1 MSNLFERIVPDDSPF
16 DLGQRSY
23 HEHSEQTLGTKHWK
37 QSITLNGNS
46 MKQILISALL
56 ILAVHHHTAADEG
69 MWLLDAIGKLPLA
82 EMKKAGLELTPEQI
96 ASNTNPSLKD
106 AIVLLP
112 GGTGGFISSEGLIV
126 TNHHIVFAGLQQLSS
141 LQNDYLLNGFLAS
154 TKDKELST
162 SYTAEIVQTMTDVT
176 AEILSTVNEK
186 MSDEERE
193 RAIRAKRKEIEDK
206 WQDSTKLSCRVSE
219 LYGGVQYYLFA
230 SLQLQDVRLVYAPP
244 QAIGSFGGETDNW
257 TWPRH
262 TGDFA
267 LLRAYT
273 GADGTPAKYST
284 ANIPFKPRKFL
295 PLSMAGVPEGSFAM
309 VMGFPGRTF
318 RYREAAAV
326 QLAQEVSL
334 PITRDLY
341 KLRMD
346 IMERWSNKD
355 RAVGIK
361 YASKLRR
368 LANTQKN
375 SIGTLDG
382 LRRTN
387 LVMMKKA
394 EEQQL
399 AAYIA
404 SKPEL
409 TAKYGTLLPDLKS
422 ANDEARSIA
431 RMNAFLTNMNSIEL
445 FQIAARFGTYI
456 NSLKKDDKGN
466 LRETE
471 EKDRSAV
478 RAFLDDLFKD
488 NDMRV
493 DQDIMTAMIVK
504 NGELPPDQQFPSL
517 AEVYGNR
524 TGNERERKVR
534 DFVEELYEDS
544 RFVTKEG
551 CEKLLMKSVNAIEAD
566 EAMQF
571 YRKYAAEASPV
582 SAKQQS
588 VLSKLTRL
596 RTRYIEVLLDFRKKM
611 VTYPDANRSLRFTYG
626 EVVDLKPR
634 DAVTLSTLTTLTG
647 IMEKESDNPD
657 YLIPAKLKELWEKKD
672 FGKYVDRKLN
682 DVPVA
687 FITNLDITGGNSGSP
702 VINGKGEL
710 IGCAFDGNWEGV
722 VGDYIFEERLN
733 RCISVDTR
741 YMLFVLDKFSGAENI
756 LKELV
761 IK

>member
-1 MSNLFERIVPDDSPF
+1 MINRILFLLVTTI
-16 DLGQRSY
+16 
-23 HEHSEQTLGTKHWK
+23 
-37 QSITLNGNS
+37 
-46 MKQILISALL
+46 ALC
-56 ILAVHHHTAADEG
+56 ARTAADEG
-69 MWLLDAIGKLPLA
+69 MWLLDALNKLPLT

-96 ASNTNPSLKD
+96 FSNTNASMKD

-112 GGTGGFISSEGLIV
+112 GGTGGFISADGIIV
-126 TNHHIVFAGLQQLSS
+126 TNHHIAFAGLQELSS
-141 LQNDYLLNGFLAS
+141 VQDDYLQNGFLAS

-176 AEILSTVNEK
+176 VEILSAVNDTMKE
-186 MSDEERE
+186 DERE
-193 RAIRAKRKEIEDK
+193 RVIRSKRKEIEDK
-206 WQDSTKLSCRVSE
+206 WQDSTKLACRVSE
-219 LYGGVQYYLFA
+219 LYGGVKYYLFI

-244 QAIGSFGGETDNW
+244 EAIGNFGGETDNW

-273 GADGTPAKYST
+273 GPDGKPAKYST
-284 ANIPFKPRKFL
+284 VNIPFKPKKFM
-295 PLSMAGVPEGSFAM
+295 PISMQGVPEGSFAM

-334 PITRDLY
+334 PTTRDMF

-346 IMERWSNKD
+346 ILERWSEKD
-355 RAVGIK
+355 RGVAIK

-375 SIGTLDG
+375 SIATLEG
-382 LRRTN
+382 LRRTD
-387 LVMMKKA
+387 LVTTKKA
-394 EEQQL
+394 QEERF

-404 SKPEL
+404 SKSEL
-409 TAKYGTLLPDLKS
+409 TAKHGTLLADLKA

-431 RMNAFLTNMNSIEL
+431 RKNNFITSASGGIEL
-445 FQIAARFGTYI
+445 FQIAARFGTYL

-466 LRETE
+466 LREPE
-471 EKDRSAV
+471 EKDRKPV
-478 RAFLDDLFKD
+478 REFLDDFFKD

-493 DQDIMTAMIVK
+493 DKEMMAAMILK
-504 NGELPPDQQFPSL
+504 NAELAAQRIGDDPTRRESSTDQHFKSL
-517 AEVYGNR
+517 SEIYGNT
-524 TGNERERKVR
+524 TGNERERKAR

-551 CEKLLMKSVNAIEAD
+551 CEKLLMKDADAIQDD
-566 EAMQF
+566 EAMKL
-571 YRKYAAEASPV
+571 YKKYSAEASPV
-582 SAKQQS
+582 SAKSQS
-588 VLSKLTRL
+588 VLNKLARL
-596 RTRYIEVLLDFRKKM
+596 RTKYVEVFLDFKKNS

-626 EVVDLKPR
+626 EVVPLQPR
-634 DAVTLSTLTTLTG
+634 DAVTLSSSTTLSG

-657 YLIPAKLKELWEKKD
+657 YLIPAKLKELWQKKD
-672 FGKYVDRKLN
+672 FGRYADPKLK

-687 FITNLDITGGNSGSP
+687 FISDLDITGGNSGSP

-722 VGDYIFEERLN
+722 VGDYIFEERIN
-733 RCISVDTR
+733 RCVSVDSR

-761 IK
+761 IR

>member
-1 MSNLFERIVPDDSPF
+1 
-16 DLGQRSY
+16 
-23 HEHSEQTLGTKHWK
+23 
-37 QSITLNGNS
+37 
-46 MKQILISALL
+46 
-56 ILAVHHHTAADEG
+56 
-69 MWLLDAIGKLPLA
+69 
-82 EMKKAGLELTPEQI
+82 
-96 ASNTNPSLKD
+96 LK
-106 AIVLLP
+106 
-112 GGTGGFISSEGLIV
+112 
-126 TNHHIVFAGLQQLSS
+126 
-141 LQNDYLLNGFLAS
+141 NGFLAS
-154 TKDKELST
+154 SKDKELST

-176 AEILSTVNEK
+176 AEVLSAANEK
-186 MSDEERE
+186 MSEDERE

-206 WQDSTKLSCRVSE
+206 WQDSTKLGCRVSE
-219 LYGGVQYYLFA
+219 LYGGVKFYLFI

-244 QAIGSFGGETDNW
+244 QAIGNFGGETDNW

-267 LLRAYT
+267 LMRAYT
-273 GADGTPAKYST
+273 GADGKPAKYST
-284 ANIPFKPRKFL
+284 TNIPFKPKKFL
-295 PLSMAGVPEGSFAM
+295 PVSMAGVPEGSFAM

-326 QLAQEVSL
+326 ELAQQATL
-334 PITRDLY
+334 PMTRDLF

-346 IMERWSNKD
+346 ILERWSDKD

-375 SIGTLDG
+375 SIGTLEG

-387 LVMMKKA
+387 LVAMKKR
-394 EEQQL
+394 EEEKF
-399 AAYIA
+399 AAFIA

-409 TAKYGTLLPDLKS
+409 TAKYGTLLADLKA

-431 RMNAFLTNMNSIEL
+431 QKNSFITNASGGIEL
-445 FQIAARFGTYI
+445 FQIAGRFGTYL

-466 LRETE
+466 LREAE
-471 EKDRSAV
+471 EKDRKPV
-478 RAFLDDLFKD
+478 REFFDDFFKD

-493 DQDIMTAMIVK
+493 DKDIMTAMILK
-504 NGELPPDQQFPSL
+504 NAELPSDQQLKVF
-517 AEVYGNR
+517 ADIYGSK

-534 DFVEELYEDS
+534 GFVEELYEDS

-551 CEKLLMKSVNAIEAD
+551 CEKLLMKDADAIQD
-566 EAMQF
+566 DDAMKL
-571 YRKYAAEASPV
+571 YKKYSTEASPV
-582 SAKQQS
+582 SAKSQS
-588 VLSKLTRL
+588 VLNKLARL
-596 RTRYIEVLLDFRKKM
+596 RTKYIEAFLDFKKHS
-611 VTYPDANRSLRFTYG
+611 VTYPDANRTLRFTYG
-626 EVVDLKPR
+626 KVVPLQPR
-634 DAVTLSTLTTLTG
+634 DAVALSSVTTLTG

-657 YLIPAKLKELWEKKD
+657 YLVPEKLKALWQTKD
-672 FGKYVDRKLN
+672 FGKYLDPKLK

-687 FITNLDITGGNSGSP
+687 FISNLDITGGNSGSP

-722 VGDYIFEERLN
+722 VGDYIFEEKLN
-733 RCISVDTR
+733 RCIAADSR